1 MKRILKV
8 FAVLLSLLMMISS
21 SMIAGSAI
29 TVKKDGK
36 EYFLR
41 SHTPTKGDCKVL
53 LIRLGFADHPLDD
66 ENDPADSEET
76 LLSYFD
82 GSKGSVNEFYETS
95 SYGRLKLSCDKVY
108 SYTAE
113 YNRGDYEGRLFDFE
127 ALIREALNALED
139 EINYGDYDSD
149 GDGYIDFLCFDFSG
163 PMGNWGETW
172 WPQVLKAEEIS
183 AGDKKVDLYSVIRG
197 KSDVYIHEFGH
208 ILGAADYYTT
218 DGNQYDAIMTYDI
231 MCKRDGDHNG
241 FTKWSY
247 GWLDDNNISF
257 VDKSSG
263 DTTVEL
269 VPIESTGDGKKIAVV
284 APELNGSFLD
294 EYFLVEYDSGN
305 GNNSGVFEDND
316 LTVGFRIFH
325 VNAGSNFEE
334 IGGTIDY
341 EKSNFLLRNNLI
353 HNMKNEYGDPYSWVG
368 TKDNMFYREGDVL
381 SYDTTPNTGFSQ
393 GAAYN
398 GLFTGISFTD
408 FVTGENPSFKVSF
421 TDDYS
426 GDAQPVLTL
435 SYEKLKANME
445 MTLSSDIPLTTAFFE
460 DFESFNNHQPYL
472 LDKDGNK
479 LNVTVTASADDPLVY
494 ECSYTAGYPP
504 VIPNSEYTLV
514 IPEGYFLASYS
525 TPVAE
530 FRQRVKSDAFIAL
543 TTISETTPDNSKLSS
558 NIFAVTDKTY
568 GIISASN
575 KNGGVCTFTEYNLNG
590 EELSSVDFKAP
601 DFKLPKDAKFFSCSA
616 FKLNDGNYALELSS
630 YDNFYFVKFDRNG
643 KILSDVFSFNMDL
656 ISAYNYSFF
665 APEDLDLYKDGLCKH
680 IMADDYKN
688 AAFLKIDFKN
698 GVTVEPAEADL
709 YYYSIDSE
717 TYAIEKYYDHAAH
730 LLIYDRS
737 DKQIGDI
744 SLDASFLGAFEE
756 DGNIKV
762 IYNVFKQDME
772 NEDNSIELNYVDT
785 YTKDGRLIESKEITD
800 NAKHIGDYGVFRRC
814 HASGSGYFF
823 TSLDPDCETV
833 AVYDKDWNYI
843 DELSFNLQTYLCFV
857 GNCGL
862 IKDNNS
868 MDAQY
873 ISRFNIGEVEI
884 VPKPEKV
891 KLSEVK
897 ISGLKN
903 KTYTGKTLKQNI
915 TLTCNGKKLAEGTD
929 YTVSYSNNKNV
940 GTASVTIKGKGNY
953 TGTIKK
959 SFTIKKAAN
968 PITVTTK
975 TIKAYSKKNT
985 TVAKTKAFVI
995 KNAKGSVIF
1004 KRISGNKKITI
1015 SKSGKISVKKGLKK
1029 GKTYSVKIKVSAAG
1043 TNNFKKASK
1052 TVTVKV
1058 KDK

>member
-8 FAVLLSLLMMISS
+8 FAVLLSLFMITSS
-21 SMIAGSAI
+21 SIIAGSAI
-29 TVKKDGK
+29 TIKKDGK
-36 EYFLR
+36 AYFLR
-41 SHTPTKGDCKVL
+41 SHTPTTGDCKVL
-53 LIRLGFADHPLDD
+53 MIRLGFADYPIGD

-113 YNRGDYEGRLFDFE
+113 YNRGEYDGGMFDLE
-127 ALIREALNALED
+127 VLIQETLNALEN
-139 EINYGDYDSD
+139 EINYGNYDSD

-183 AGDKKVDLYSVIRG
+183 AGDKKVNLYSVIRG
-197 KSDVYIHEFGH
+197 EIDVFIHEFGH

-316 LTVGFRIFH
+316 LTAGFRIFH
-325 VNAGSNFEE
+325 VNAGSDFEE

-426 GDAQPVLTL
+426 CDVQPDLTL
-435 SYEKLKANME
+435 SYKTLKANME
-445 MTLSSDIPLTTAFFE
+445 MTLSSDIPLTTAFYE
-460 DFESFNNHQPYL
+460 DYDEYKNHEPYL

-479 LNVTVTASADDPLVY
+479 LNVTVTASAEDPTIF

-530 FRQRVKSDAFIAL
+530 FRQKVKSDDFIAL
-543 TTISETTPDNSKLSS
+543 TTISETAPDNSKLSS

-568 GIISASN
+568 GIISAPYT
-575 KNGGVCTFTEYNLNG
+575 NGGVCTFTEYNLNG
-590 EELSSVDFKAP
+590 EELSSVNFKAP
-601 DFKLPKDAKFFSCSA
+601 DFGLTEDKKFFSCSA

-630 YDNFYFVKFDRNG
+630 YDNYYFVKLDRNG
-643 KILSDVFSFNMDL
+643 KILSDVISFKSEL
-656 ISAYNYSFF
+656 ISDYTYSFT
-665 APEDLDLYKDGLCKH
+665 PEDLDLYKDGLCKH
-680 IMADDYKN
+680 IVADDYES

-698 GVTVEPAEADL
+698 GVTVEPADANC
-709 YYYSIDSE
+709 YYYSFDSE
-717 TYAIEKYYDHAAH
+717 TYTLVKYYDHANH
-730 LLIYDRS
+730 LLIYDKD
-737 DKQIGDI
+737 DKQIGEI
-744 SLDASFLGAFEE
+744 TLDASFLGAFEE
-756 DGNIKV
+756 NGNIKV
-762 IYNVFKQDME
+762 LYNIYKFDEE
-772 NEDNSIELNYVDT
+772 NEDNTIDKNYVGT
-785 YTKDGRLIESKEITD
+785 YSKDGKLIESKEITD
-800 NAKHIGDYGVFRRC
+800 NAKHIGEYGVFNRC
-814 HASGSGYFF
+814 HASDNGYFF
-823 TSLDPDCETV
+823 TSFDPDGETV
-833 AVYDKDWNYI
+833 AAYDKNWNYI
-843 DELSFNLQTYLCFV
+843 DELNFNHETHLCFV

-862 IKDNNS
+862 VMDNGYV
-868 MDAQY
+868 DVQY
-873 ISRFNIGEVEI
+873 ISRFNIGDIEI
-884 VPKPEKV
+884 VSAPEKI
-891 KLSEVK
+891 KLSNVK

-903 KTYTGKTLKQNI
+903 KTYTGKAIKQNI
-915 TLTCNGKKLAEGTD
+915 TLTYNGKKLAQGTD

-940 GTASVTIKGKGNY
+940 GTASVIIKGKGDY
-953 TGTIKK
+953 TGSVNKNFKI
-959 SFTIKKAAN
+959 SKAAN
-968 PITVTTK
+968 PIAVTAK
-975 TIKAYSKKNT
+975 PIKASSKKNMT
-985 TVAKTKAFVI
+985 FAKSKAFTI
-995 KNAKGSVIF
+995 KNAKGSVSF
-1004 KRISGNKKITI
+1004 KRVSGNAKITI
-1015 SKSGKISVKKGLKK
+1015 TKAGKITVKKGLKK
-1029 GKTYSVKIKVSAAG
+1029 GKTYSFKVKVTAKG
-1043 TNNFKKASK
+1043 NLNYKSK
-1052 TVTVKV
+1052 TVTKTVSIKI
-1058 KDK
+1058 K